1 MIRFLI
7 LSVMMLLVA
16 FYSLTRMA
24 WNVMSKAYSGKTI
37 KALTRISF
45 RVRLS
50 PVFLRLPQ
58 IETLL
63 AG

>member
-1 MIRFLI
+1 
-7 LSVMMLLVA
+7 MMLLVA